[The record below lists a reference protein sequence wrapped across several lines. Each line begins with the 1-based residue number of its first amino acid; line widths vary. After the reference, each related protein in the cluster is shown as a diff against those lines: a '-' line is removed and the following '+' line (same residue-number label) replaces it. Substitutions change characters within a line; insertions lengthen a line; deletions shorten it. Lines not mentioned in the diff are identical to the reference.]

1 MQTSPFLKTVIGK
14 ARPYPAGDICYSNL
28 FCKPDFHRTIGR
40 ERPERAPIKPRLP
53 VGVEGGYR
61 YDLGVGGEVMSSQAT
76 SRHWWSFVIGIL
88 ALMVAGQAIHWFI
101 TPGSI
106 TASSARW
113 WAVMVQ
119 AVLGTV
125 VAVWFFLR
133 ALKLR
138 REN

>member
-1 MQTSPFLKTVIGK
+1 MS
-14 ARPYPAGDICYSNL
+14 
-28 FCKPDFHRTIGR
+28 R
-40 ERPERAPIKPRLP
+40 E
-53 VGVEGGYR
+53 
-61 YDLGVGGEVMSSQAT
+61 T
-76 SRHWWSFVIGIL
+76 SRRWWYFIIGIL

-113 WAVMVQ
+113 WAVVAQ
-119 AVLGTV
+119 AVLSTG

-133 ALKLR
+133 ARNLR

>member
-1 MQTSPFLKTVIGK
+1 MS
-14 ARPYPAGDICYSNL
+14 
-28 FCKPDFHRTIGR
+28 R
-40 ERPERAPIKPRLP
+40 E
-53 VGVEGGYR
+53 
-61 YDLGVGGEVMSSQAT
+61 T
-76 SRHWWSFVIGIL
+76 SRRWWSFIIGIL

-113 WAVMVQ
+113 WAVVAQ
-119 AVLGTV
+119 AVLSTG

-133 ALKLR
+133 ARNLR